1 MSLIPK
7 KQEAH
12 ARRVD
17 ILTRYKNNVQRLG
30 EIEDKLYEPETLD
43 TNQYDDLC
51 NERRNLIILLDKQE
65 LEIRI
70 EFNSNQYEE
79 LLTRFNI

>member
-7 KQEAH
+7 KQEAQ
-12 ARRVD
+12 AKRVD

-43 TNQYDDLC
+43 NNQYDDLC

>member
-12 ARRVD
+12 AKRVD

-43 TNQYDDLC
+43 NNQYDDLC

-65 LEIRI
+65 LEIII

>member
-12 ARRVD
+12 AKRVD

-43 TNQYDDLC
+43 TKQYDDLC

>member
-1 MSLIPK
+1 MIIPK
-7 KQEAH
+7 KQEAY
-12 ARRVD
+12 AKRVEM
-17 ILTRYKNNVQRLG
+17 LTRYKNNVQRLG
-30 EIEDKLYEPETLD
+30 EIEDKLYEPEALN
-43 TNQYDDLC
+43 TNEYDDLC

-70 EFNSNQYEE
+70 EFNSNEYDD